1 MRKYFLLK
9 NSMLLIILATLSF
22 SCKKD
27 DVPTLTTTDVSAITQ
42 FTATSGGNITNDG
55 GAAITESGVC
65 WNTSSTPTIA
75 NSKTSDGAVTG
86 IFTSQIT
93 GLTADTKY
101 YVRAYATNS
110 EGTAYG
116 DEKTFTTSASLTGS
130 WNKTMTITSQSV
142 TYNGTM
148 NLVHHENN
156 TLTGD
161 FVFDDG
167 SGYAELLSA
176 SKITGNSVTI
186 EWMLDI
192 YRWSFTGTVNSSYN
206 SMSGTWT
213 SQNVNIVNMGPWSAT
228 KTSKKG
234 AVINDRKSI
243 NSEKERLL
251 KLLGN

>member
-1 MRKYFLLK
+1 
-9 NSMLLIILATLSF
+9 MLLIVLVTLSF
-22 SCKKD
+22 SCKKENA
-27 DVPTLTTTDVSAITQ
+27 PTLTTADVSEITP
-42 FTATSGGNITNDG
+42 FAATCGGNITDDG
-55 GAAITESGVC
+55 GAALTESGVC
-65 WNTSSTPTIA
+65 WNTSPTPTIV
-75 NSKTSDGAVTG
+75 NSKTSDGAGTG
-86 IFTSQIT
+86 PFTSQIT

-110 EGTAYG
+110 VGTAYG
-116 DEKTFTTSASLTGS
+116 DEKTFTTSPSLTGT

-142 TYNGTM
+142 TFNGTM
-148 NLVHHENN
+148 NLVHLENN

-167 SGYAELLSA
+167 SGYTELLST

-186 EWMLDI
+186 EWMLDT
-192 YRWSFTGTVNSSYN
+192 YRLKFTGTVNSAYD
-206 SMSGTWT
+206 SMSGTWST
-213 SQNVNIVNMGPWSAT
+213 QSVAMGPWSAT
-228 KTSKKG
+228 KTSTKS